1 MGIIRTGNFNK
12 QHPFCLK
19 KRPQE
24 SPGLTFPLPRTITSL
39 TMKIAILVTIFTSI
53 FSISARIIT
62 RDTPLTGYLRT
73 FYQNFGIL
81 KETLSFDNEAPFL
94 KSADLLIEQIRLDQP
109 EIEDAAPTESVDVE
123 SMTKGFEDVH

>member
-1 MGIIRTGNFNK
+1 M
-12 QHPFCLK
+12 
-19 KRPQE
+19 
-24 SPGLTFPLPRTITSL
+24 
-39 TMKIAILVTIFTSI
+39 
-53 FSISARIIT
+53 
-62 RDTPLTGYLRT
+62 TGYLRT